1 MPKTAKIYATG
12 MILLGCAA
20 MLVAL
25 SRWGS
30 VDPGPLAIYLAATL
44 IASAVKF
51 RLPGLQGTHSACALF
66 ILFGV
71 AHFSAPEVMLA
82 GLGSAVV
89 GSLWNAKKRP
99 TLLQV
104 AFNAANVCL
113 SVGACCLV
121 ASRVFGGATSRPDVM
136 ALLAA
141 LYFAIN
147 TIIVSGILS
156 LLQGKGLGAVWEAWY
171 LDWFPYYIAGAALV
185 GLLGTSL
192 HRLDPQAWL
201 VLPPLIYLI
210 HFYAGLSLRRN
221 STDASGG
228 AEKAILIPRLSW
240 SYLGIVIALG
250 SAVVG
255 DALLHWQTANGARF
269 LAFLVAAAALATW
282 KVRLPGMNGALSV
295 NFVIALVAIT
305 ELSLSETV
313 MISAIGALVQSMWKP
328 KVQPKLVQ
336 VLFNISCQAVAS
348 SLAFHACRTWLEPIT
363 SQSLVISVTM
373 ATAIM
378 YAAVSLMVAGALH
391 LVEKQPLQAI
401 WGNCFYWSFPY
412 FLVGTVASGLMLFT
426 TRTLGW
432 QSSLL
437 VLPALAMVYV
447 SYRLQI
453 RQAVGSTTELTA
465 A

>member
-1 MPKTAKIYATG
+1 MPKAAKIYATG
-12 MILLGCAA
+12 IIVLGCAA
-20 MLVAL
+20 MVVAL

-44 IASAVKF
+44 IASVVKF
-51 RLPGLQGTHSACALF
+51 PLPGIQGTHSACALF

-82 GLGSAVV
+82 GLASAVV
-89 GSLWNAKKRP
+89 GSLWTAKKRP

-113 SVGACCLV
+113 AVGACCVV
-121 ASRVFGGATSRPDVM
+121 ASMVFGGAASRPAVM

-156 LLQGKGLGAVWEAWY
+156 LLQGKGLASVWEAWY
-171 LDWFPYYIAGAALV
+171 LDWFPYYIAGAALA
-185 GLLGTSL
+185 GLLGKGG
-192 HRLDPQAWL
+192 HPLDPQAWL
-201 VLPPLIYLI
+201 VLPPLLYLI
-210 HFYAGLSLRRN
+210 HFYAGLSQRQN
-221 STDASGG
+221 NTDVSGG
-228 AEKAILIPRLSW
+228 AKQAPFNPGLSW

-250 SAVVG
+250 GAALG
-255 DALLHWQTANGARF
+255 YALLHWHTDNGARF
-269 LAFLVAAAALATW
+269 FGFLVAAVALATW
-282 KVRLPGMNGALSV
+282 KVRLPAMNGALSV

-313 MISAIGALVQSMWKP
+313 LISAVGALVQSMWKP

-336 VLFNISCQAVAS
+336 VLFNISCQVVAS
-348 SLAFHACRTWLEPIT
+348 SLAFYICRTWLQVDPG
-363 SQSLVISVTM
+363 QSLVASVTM

-391 LVEKQPLQAI
+391 LVENQPLQAI
-401 WGNCFYWSFPY
+401 WRNCFYWSFPY
-412 FLVGTVASGLMLFT
+412 FLVGTVASGLMLIT

-447 SYRLQI
+447 SYRLHL
-453 RQAVGSTTELTA
+453 RQSGSASTPA
-465 A
+465 AA